1 MYLVKNSLN
10 SNYDILNKYIEDY
23 CKEHEISKREF
34 VKEIGI
40 SRRHY
45 FDIKEKKVPIT
56 SYMLK
61 KFSNFLGIPY
71 SLLSNQIIYDEDD
84 TSVLNEVIQLLLDLD
99 DQQLKDVKNY
109 ILDKKN

>member
-1 MYLVKNSLN
+1 MKNSLN

-56 SYMLK
+56 SYMIK
-61 KFSNFLGIPY
+61 RFSDFLGIPY
-71 SLLSNQIIYDEDD
+71 SLLSNQVLYDTED
-84 TSVLNEVIQLLLDLD
+84 TSVFSEVIELLLDLD
-99 DQQLKDVKNY
+99 DRQLENVKEY
-109 ILDKKN
+109 ILDNQK